1 MGDEDWTDRGLR
13 SLFSRPGVEPRTFP
27 LPRVFI
33 VSDVRLC
40 REGLALSLASRQS
53 VGVMGSASATEALQR
68 VAMLRPDVVV
78 LGAEV
83 DPALDLPRRLRER
96 APGVKTIAIAAS
108 DSEQDL
114 LAWAEA
120 GASAYAGPDFSADDL
135 VDVIYQVM
143 RGELVCPPRLTALLF
158 GRIASL
164 SAGHVRESAGP
175 ALTQRERE
183 IVPLL
188 EDGLSNKE
196 IARRLRIGS
205 ATVKNHVHNILE
217 KLQVRRRGEISARIR
232 RPHDSGPAVVPAT
245 PAVERWP
252 V

>member
-1 MGDEDWTDRGLR
+1 MNGEDRTDRGLR
-13 SLFSRPGVEPRTFP
+13 SLTSKPGLEPRTFA
-27 LPRVFI
+27 LPRVFV

-40 REGLALSLASRQS
+40 REGLALSLAGHESIRM
-53 VGVMGSASATEALQR
+53 VGSASAADAPQLVTLAQ
-68 VAMLRPDVVV
+68 PDVVL
-78 LGAEV
+78 LGAEL

-96 APGVKTIAIAAS
+96 SPALKTIAIAAS
-108 DSEQDL
+108 DAEQDL

-120 GASAYAGPDFSADDL
+120 GASAYAGPDCSAEDL
-135 VDVIYQVM
+135 VHIVHQVL
-143 RGELVCPPRLTALLF
+143 RGELICPPRLTALLF
-158 GRIASL
+158 GRIATL
-164 SAGHVRESAGP
+164 SAGLAREPTGA

-217 KLQVRRRGEISARIR
+217 KLHARRRSEAAAWVAGR
-232 RPHDSGPAVVPAT
+232 RQRSS
-245 PAVERWP
+245 
-252 V
+252 

>member
-1 MGDEDWTDRGLR
+1 MGDDDWNDPGLR
-13 SLFSRPGVEPRTFP
+13 SLFSGPGVEPRTFH

-53 VGVMGSASATEALQR
+53 VGVVGSASAAEALQR
-68 VAMLRPDVVV
+68 VALVQPDVVV

-108 DSEQDL
+108 DAEQDL

-120 GASAYAGPDFSADDL
+120 GASAYAGPDCSADDL
-135 VDVIYQVM
+135 VDIVHQVL

-158 GRIASL
+158 GRIAAL
-164 SAGHVRESAGP
+164 SAGQVRESAGA

-188 EDGLSNKE
+188 EEGLSNKE
-196 IARRLRIGS
+196 IARRLTIGS

-217 KLQVRRRGEISARIR
+217 KLQVSRRGEISARLR
-232 RPHDSGPAVVPAT
+232 RSRGRAAAAVQPTA
-245 PAVERWP
+245 ERWP
-252 V
+252 A